1 MPQWRAAPVRAAVHV
16 EARAGGDMAAYVIF
30 DVEIRDL
37 AQYQE
42 YMRQVKPLIEAA
54 GGRYLVRGGAHKVVE
69 GNWFPRRLVLLEF
82 PSMAVLQDF
91 YLSEAYQALK
101 ALRLRSSTAHAV
113 VAVEGMDE

>member
-1 MPQWRAAPVRAAVHV
+1 
-16 EARAGGDMAAYVIF
+16 MAAYVIF
-30 DVEIRDL
+30 DVEILDL

-42 YMRQVKPLIEAA
+42 YMRQVKPLIEDA

-69 GNWFPRRLVLLEF
+69 GNWYPRRLVLLEF

>member
-1 MPQWRAAPVRAAVHV
+1 MT
-16 EARAGGDMAAYVIF
+16 AYVIV

-42 YMRQVKPLIEAA
+42 YMRLVKPVIEAA

-69 GNWFPRRLVLLEF
+69 GNWYPRRLVVMEF
-82 PSMAVLQDF
+82 PSMDVAQDF
-91 YLSEAYQALK
+91 YLSPEYQALK
-101 ALRLRSSTAHAV
+101 ALRLRSSITHAG

>member
-1 MPQWRAAPVRAAVHV
+1 
-16 EARAGGDMAAYVIF
+16 MAAYVIF

-42 YMRQVKPLIEAA
+42 YMRQVKPLIEDA

-69 GNWFPRRLVLLEF
+69 GNWYPRRLVLLEF